1 MSSNPSFNAPVLNY
15 VGSVDVTSS
24 TSGCIL
30 YNIFFDSSL
39 CTTGNVLM
47 FEYKIQPANMSVPD
61 PENITLGYINVENT
75 VYSGIQ
81 NQWTINIPASNN
93 DYNPQIEKEIS
104 VRVYSGLTGTPEIAV
119 SPWSN
124 PLAVHAPPEQPVIF
138 SAVFSQ
144 NALSDDN
151 LWVLMEP
158 TSNYDYTEVSFIVAY
173 YFLDAN
179 GSTKW
184 GVSDPLSATLVNIG
198 STQLRQLEI
207 PNIGNV
213 DTYTDVV
220 YTSVYAVYQFEYTY
234 DNYYSVSEISSTF
247 SARSASFNAPTITS
261 VNYEVYDTAP
271 LVPGNQTM
279 VVNWQPSE
287 TSQIPFYTI
296 ANYVLQ
302 ISLNGMTWSTVDQSI
317 PPTTLSYDFS
327 ASSYNCGTSI
337 SFRVFAILTGGDES
351 QYSNVKSLNIFK
363 YSLAPEN
370 LNVTSA
376 TQNTSGS
383 DITITFQNPT
393 DIGCGSGYQY
403 VINFV
408 DSSGVI
414 QETRYEPYNSIIET
428 YTLPYTGLIIDSYG
442 TISVYLETQD
452 TNPTYTYRAGQS
464 VQTSYIVSELVLS
477 PVSYLVYT
485 DRSQN
490 MVLTW
495 SNPTSTNPGW
505 SVNTYNIYLDNDI
518 LDNVDGSSNTYTYS
532 AANQPCG
539 TTLTFYIV
547 ANLVNSNTGTNFTL
561 TSNSESINIFKYS
574 MAPES
579 VIVNWASANEN
590 QSIIDLAVS
599 YTFPLSYNTGCG
611 EIINWVVNVTNSE
624 GQVLSTKNVIFNL
637 GVPDYL
643 IYIYDVQYVENG
655 KVVVFMQTRDT
666 NNGGVTRDG
675 VSNEGSFISSNLPII
690 TDILLDSPYYGPY
703 GSQLLRFKVLSQ
715 SALSQVARFLW
726 SRISD
731 SEIIRDQIQFI
742 TDDDVTIINGL
753 FQYNFVFSSGFFGL
767 PTIPNNLVIAVSN
780 DVGIQVENVAN
791 Y

>member
-15 VGSVDVTSS
+15 VGSVDVASS

-47 FEYKIQPANMSVPD
+47 FEYKIQPANIYVPD
-61 PENITLGYINVENT
+61 PQNITLGYINVENA

-81 NQWTINIPASNN
+81 NQWTINIPASDNE
-93 DYNPQIEKEIS
+93 YNPQIEQEIS
-104 VRVYSGLTGTPEIAV
+104 VRVYSGLTGIPEIAV

-124 PLAVHAPPEQPVIF
+124 PLAVHAPPQQPVIIA
-138 SAVFSQ
+138 AVFSQ
-144 NALSDDN
+144 NTLSFDN
-151 LWVLMEP
+151 LWVFMEP
-158 TSNYDYTEVSFIVAY
+158 TSNYDYLEVSFIVAY
-173 YFLDAN
+173 YFQDAN
-179 GSTKW
+179 GTKW
-184 GVSDPLSATLVNIG
+184 GVSDPLSATLVNDG
-198 STQLRQLEI
+198 STQLRQLEV

-213 DTYTDVV
+213 DTYTNVV
-220 YTSVYAVYQFEYTY
+220 YTSVYAVYQFEHTY

-247 SARSASFNAPTITS
+247 PAGPASNFTAPTITS

-271 LVPGNQTM
+271 VVPGNQTM

-302 ISLNGMTWSTVDQSI
+302 ISLNGMTWSTFDQSI
-317 PPTTLSYDFS
+317 PPTTLSYGFS
-327 ASSYNCGTSI
+327 ASSYDCGTSI
-337 SFRVFAILTGGDES
+337 SFRVFAILQSGTET
-351 QYSNVKSLNIFK
+351 QYSNVESLNIFK
-363 YSLAPEN
+363 YSLAPQN

-393 DIGCGSGYQY
+393 NIGCGSGYQY
-403 VINFV
+403 VINFIN
-408 DSSGVI
+408 SSEVI
-414 QETRYEPYNSIIET
+414 QETRYVPYNSNTET

-485 DRSQN
+485 DGTQN
-490 MVLTW
+490 MDLTW
-495 SNPTSTNPGW
+495 FNPTSTNLGW
-505 SVNTYNIYLDNDI
+505 SVDTYDIYLNGI
-518 LDNVDGSSNTYTYS
+518 LLVNVEGNSNTYTYS
-532 AANQPCG
+532 AADKPCG

-547 ANLVNSNTGTNFTL
+547 ANLVNSNTGTDFTL

-574 MAPES
+574 MAPEH
-579 VIVNWASANEN
+579 VIVNWASTNEN
-590 QSIIDLAVS
+590 QSTIVLAVS
-599 YTFPLSYNTGCG
+599 YTFPPSYNTGCG
-611 EIINWVVNVTNSE
+611 ERINWVVNVTNSE
-624 GQVLSTKNVIFNL
+624 GTEVLSTKNVSFNQD
-637 GVPDYL
+637 VPIYL
-643 IYIYDVQYVENG
+643 IYINDVPYVANG

-675 VSNEGSFISSNLPII
+675 ASNKGSFIPSNLPII
-690 TDILLDSPYYGPY
+690 TDIRLGLPDRTRL
-703 GSQLLRFKVLSQ
+703 QFKVLSQ
-715 SALSQVARFLW
+715 SVLSQVGRFVW
-726 SRISD
+726 SEISD

-742 TDDDVTIINGL
+742 TDNGPTFENGV
-753 FQYNFVFSSGFFGL
+753 FQYEFDFTSEFFGL
-767 PTIPNNLVIAVSN
+767 STIPNNLVIAVSN

-791 Y
+791 S